1 MSVGTVAM
9 PMALP
14 LITRQVR
21 AYFAPVTR
29 ASGTPTLFDP
39 STISNWSS
47 GIIPPPWIDL
57 GWVTN
62 FVRTAESK
70 TGEVDAGVPA
80 VAQFQARQTL
90 GALVA
95 LRFANW
101 TKLTMALA
109 TSSQHMNVLAAPGGS
124 TAIGSGAKG
133 TAAVGL
139 LSTSEATKLYLTGG
153 ATLPVGSLL
162 VVDSDYQGQTGYV
175 GVGVSA
181 GYIPNAS
188 AVGSDPDAIRRLS
201 LNVGKVVAVG
211 SDAGLTLASPLL
223 AGNPTATM
231 KVQQVVG
238 LLDREGGSFFQEWS
252 ALFVLQGVQ
261 GDNLFL
267 HYPRLQACVGANE
280 TATVLAPLLSLMQ
293 PDAKFRALPVTDG
306 NDGEQVVCYRT
317 YVPGSMQTI

>member
-1 MSVGTVAM
+1 M
-9 PMALP
+9 PIAVP

-29 ASGTPTLFDP
+29 TSGVPTLFDP
-39 STISNWSS
+39 SKISNWS
-47 GIIPPPWIDL
+47 GGMIPPPWIDL

-70 TGEVDAGVPA
+70 IGEVDAGMPA
-80 VAQFQARQTL
+80 VAQFQARQSL
-90 GALVA
+90 GAQVA

-101 TKLTMALA
+101 TKLSMALA
-109 TSSQHMNVLAAPGGS
+109 TSSQHMNVLAAPSGGA
-124 TAIGSGAKG
+124 AIGSGAKA
-133 TAAVGL
+133 TPAVGL
-139 LSTSEATKLYLTGG
+139 VSTSEATKLYLTGG
-153 ATLPVGSLL
+153 VTLPVGSLL
-162 VVDSDYQGQTGYV
+162 VVDNDYQGQIGYV
-175 GVGVSA
+175 GAGVSA
-181 GYIPNAS
+181 GYIPNAG

-211 SDAGLTLASPLL
+211 ADAGLTLAAPLL

-238 LLDREGGSFFQEWS
+238 LVGREGGSFFQEWS

-261 GDNLFL
+261 GDSLYL
-267 HYPRLQACVGANE
+267 HYPRLQACAGSSE
-280 TATVLAPLLSLMQ
+280 TATVLAPLLNLMQ
-293 PDAKFRALPVTDG
+293 PDAKFRALPITDG